1 MTPSVDDAELLAFL
15 QEWLAMP
22 EEQPSDGFTSDAS
35 LSHAMSATNASQSIS
50 PKQRAV
56 IQRPTA
62 KRQSTGRKLQQQ
74 QQQLFMA
81 SSLGKMKKTPI
92 ANGERR
98 KRVPIEKQ
106 RLYDRRA
113 AEKKKVS

>member
-35 LSHAMSATNASQSIS
+35 MSHAMSAATANQSIS

-56 IQRPTA
+56 IQRPIA
-62 KRQSTGRKLQQQ
+62 KRQSIGRKL

-81 SSLGKMKKTPI
+81 SSLGKMKKTPT

-113 AEKKKVS
+113 AEKKKAS